1 MRLNCYSPSRR
12 CFLVLQQI
20 PVNLYDV
27 VQLENYLAYMAEQ
40 GLFIKKVFGF
50 AIFQRGVGEKAKYH
64 AEFLDG
70 FSGSLEKEKLTPF
83 EDAGW
88 EYICKIDNSLYILK
102 AKSEEAKELT
112 IEPDALKEK
121 LIKAKKK
128 NRNVLLYLV
137 LYFIFLSFIIYDS
150 SLFEYPVYYAIKDSG
165 ILIILIVLIMWVLA
179 VISTY
184 KNIRNIRL
192 CLKFGCDYSQKDTY
206 PTQYGRVFTNIV
218 FVLLWIFMISNYIY
232 GHLACWEKPL
242 TDYQGMYPGVP
253 LAMIET
259 NPNLQLYEYE
269 EEVRKDFRRN
279 ILHYHWSELAPEIYE
294 VQQSGEVEGKENS
307 IGLDTDY
314 YTFRFQFLV
323 DPFIND
329 YMKLKKN
336 SFYSKGIEWQSI
348 ENTKFIQAYYGH
360 SGIYQGFFASI
371 GNKVI
376 CVQYYDDEMVSDFGD
391 KNLSKFSDEI
401 YRSVVQFD
409 NST

>member
-1 MRLNCYSPSRR
+1 M
-12 CFLVLQQI
+12 VLRQI

-40 GLFIKKVFGF
+40 GLFIRKVFGF

-70 FSGSLEKEKLTPF
+70 SSGSLDKEKLSSF

-88 EYICKIDNSLYILK
+88 QYICKVDNSLYILK

-112 IEPDALKEK
+112 IEPDALKKK

-128 NRNVLLYLV
+128 NRNILLCLV
-137 LYFIFLSFIIYDS
+137 LYFLFLSYMVYDTP
-150 SLFEYPVYYAIKDSG
+150 LFEYPVYYAIKDSG
-165 ILIILIVLIMWVLA
+165 ILFILIVLIMWVFA
-179 VISTY
+179 VISAY
-184 KNIRNIRL
+184 KNIKNIKH

-206 PTQYGRVFTNIV
+206 PTQYRRVFTSIA
-218 FVLLWIFMISNYIY
+218 FMLLWILLISISIY
-232 GHLACWEKPL
+232 SRFARWEKPL

-253 LAMIET
+253 LAMIESS
-259 NPNLQLYEYE
+259 PNLQLYEYE

-279 ILHYHWSELAPEIYE
+279 ILHYRWSELTPEIYE
-294 VQQSGEVEGKENS
+294 VQQSGEIEGQES
-307 IGLDTDY
+307 SMELDTDY
-314 YTFRFQFLV
+314 YTLRFQFLV
-323 DPFIND
+323 NPFIND
-329 YMKLKKN
+329 YMKFTKN

-348 ENTKFIQAYYGH
+348 ENTKFDQAYYGH
-360 SGIYQGFFASI
+360 SRSYQGFFASI

-376 CVQYYDDEMVSDFGD
+376 CVQYYGDEKVSDFSD

-401 YRSVVQFD
+401 YQSLIQFD
-409 NST
+409 NSK